1 MPKLNLSDQTPR
13 EYLAVPRLGNG
24 DNEFSMVLRNC
35 VNHVGLSKFERGTLS
50 DTEFMAGVADE
61 YLGSAEGAQDLAT
74 LNDLSYKLSAVF
86 TEAFD
91 VLTGP
96 IADMVSLTVADIDK
110 QAQANITTLLGYQNE
125 SGEYTTAAP
134 KLYLLDIE
142 DIFTSY
148 KGTSVEFANRL
159 CKKYSYNTPYLNDT
173 NVAGLISRLNTTNDI
188 DVNTSTLKAILE
200 DVVIN
205 VTAKEDGD
213 VVIETSDPNDV
224 NVEGATP
231 NTHIEDDQSSS
242 TAGEGENTEGDTTPE
257 PVNVNVKTDD
267 DNANVNVNINGDI
280 ISTEEKELLAK
291 IVNACFSVSGFNA
304 LRSSIFSAK
313 SRTGHKNIT
322 DALFFIRRNIRDLME
337 DAAAKHL
344 SDTQMQMLRSNF
356 EAMFELQQSGV
367 VFLDISAVRYANK
380 LIIGPNLLNKNMVNK
395 ALADGV
401 DIYPLVRNYLRV
413 YHNKNVNDLLYDQ
426 LEHKEVLSGVA
437 YDKVLSSTYAVEQR
451 LVNAKQATTK
461 RYQEKIGEARLA
473 AFRTVMVK
481 KIQDIANSSTEAEL
495 GVGPNQKGKFIADCH
510 KLISMAMDE
519 LRRDPNANAEDAL
532 YNIIIRRWY
541 SGTLVADIY
550 AHLHEGVR
558 DLASS
563 GKLDEQSLAM
573 VKAKAIA
580 ELGTK
585 YLFDKFV

>member
-1 MPKLNLSDQTPR
+1 MSKFNLLDQTPR
-13 EYLAVPRLGNG
+13 EYLAIPRLGDGN
-24 DNEFSMVLRNC
+24 NEFALVLRNC
-35 VNHVGLSKFERGTLS
+35 VNHIGLAKLERGTLS

-61 YLGSAEGAQDLAT
+61 YLGSKEGSMDLAV
-74 LNDLSYKLSAVF
+74 LNDISYKLSSVF

-96 IADMVSLTVADIDK
+96 IADMVSLTVSDIDK
-110 QAQANITTLLGYQNE
+110 QTQLNIDTLLGHQNE
-125 SGEYTTAAP
+125 AGEYLASAP

-142 DIFTSY
+142 QIFTSY

-159 CKKYSYNTPYLNDT
+159 CKKYSYNTPYLNDS
-173 NVAGLISRLNTTNDI
+173 NVSGLISRLNTTSDI
-188 DVNTSTLKAILE
+188 AVDHKLLKAILE

-213 VVIETSDPNDV
+213 VVIETSEPNDV
-224 NVEGATP
+224 DVDGATP
-231 NTHIEDDQSSS
+231 NTHIDAEQSSS
-242 TAGEGENTEGDTTPE
+242 SEDDKGTEETKEET

-267 DNANVNVNINGDI
+267 TDANVNVNINGDI

-291 IVNACFSVSGFNA
+291 IVNACFSATGFNT
-304 LRSSIFSAK
+304 LRASIFADK
-313 SRTGHKNIT
+313 SRMGHKNIT
-322 DALFFIRRNIRDLME
+322 DALFFIRRNIRELIE

-344 SDTQMQMLRSNF
+344 SDVQMQMLRSNF
-356 EAMFELQQSGV
+356 SAMTELQQAGV
-367 VFLDISAVRYANK
+367 VFLDISAVRYADK

-426 LEHKEVLSGVA
+426 LEHKEILSGVA
-437 YDKVLSSTYAVEQR
+437 YDKVLSATYAVEQR

-461 RYQEKIGEARLA
+461 RYQDKIGEARLN

-481 KIQDIANSSTEAEL
+481 KIREIAESSTEAEL
-495 GVGPNQKGKFIADCH
+495 GVGPNQKGKFIVECE
-510 KLISMAMDE
+510 KLISMAMDN
-519 LRRDPNANAEDAL
+519 LRSDPNANVEDAL
-532 YNIIIRRWY
+532 YNIVLRRWY
-541 SGTLVADIY
+541 SGTLVADVY
-550 AHLHEGVR
+550 AYLREGVR
-558 DLASS
+558 ELAST
-563 GKLDEQSLAM
+563 GNLDEQSLAM